1 MDKTKI
7 NYGNATYIE
16 TVLLQETIKA
26 IVKKE
31 LRFSQAWVT
40 PKPKIKQ
47 FEIYRSIDIDDDVIN
62 YLQFDVH
69 LENVTYS
76 VQFDNCD
83 KRNFKIFNKILK
95 NGEDQGSLKFK
106 VKFLHST
113 KGMMRSKFSNKAK
126 VYVVATFK
134 HSLIDPFDEYLK
146 ELGLNWFTRKLM
158 KLIYT
163 IRHKQ

>member
-1 MDKTKI
+1 MNKTKI

-31 LRFSQAWVT
+31 MCFSEAWVT

-47 FEIYRSIDIDDDVIN
+47 FEMYRSIDTEDDVIN

-69 LENVTYS
+69 LENKTYS
-76 VQFDNCD
+76 VQFDNYD
-83 KRNFKIFNKILK
+83 KRNFEIFNKILN
-95 NGEDQGSLKFK
+95 NGEDQGSLKLK
-106 VKFLHST
+106 VKFLQST
-113 KGMMRSKFSNKAK
+113 KGMMKSKFSNKPK

-134 HSLIDPFDEYLK
+134 HSQIDHYDEYLK

-163 IRHKQ
+163 LRYK